1 MKYYFPIHLDGG
13 NRGCEAIAR
22 GSAILLDEPASN
34 LIGYCRDI
42 ELDTRLGLAEKL
54 TLVPCR
60 RESWLID
67 RLLALASKAI
77 PTDVTL
83 AKRQLYPYRSFLRM
97 ITKDDTVLFTGG
109 DMLCY
114 DNYDIIFTNN
124 WLHERGVRTIL
135 WGCSMG
141 PENQTKRKLE
151 TLFNFSLIYTRESL
165 TYDYFQS
172 LGLKN
177 LCVMPDPAFVLQPQ
191 PFELPSYFEKND
203 LVGLN
208 ISKYVT
214 GGMTMNSRFGKEL
227 INLIGHIL
235 KETTFHILLVPHVTW
250 NVGGENQDDR
260 QMAQIIRKH
269 FGNPERLHILD
280 IDNLNYCQIRHAI
293 SKCRMFIGA
302 RTHAVISA
310 YSECV
315 PAIALGYSIKS
326 RGIAKDLGLDEKL
339 VVNSKD
345 FSEGAVLRS
354 FSYLMKNE
362 DSIRKHLQD
371 TIPEYKQRTYQIREH
386 LKTS

>member
-1 MKYYFPIHLDGG
+1 
-13 NRGCEAIAR
+13 
-22 GSAILLDEPASN
+22 
-34 LIGYCRDI
+34 
-42 ELDTRLGLAEKL
+42 
-54 TLVPCR
+54 
-60 RESWLID
+60 
-67 RLLALASKAI
+67 
-77 PTDVTL
+77 
-83 AKRQLYPYRSFLRM
+83 
-97 ITKDDTVLFTGG
+97 
-109 DMLCY
+109 MLCY

-191 PFELPSYFEKND
+191 PFELPSYFKEND

-250 NVGGENQDDR
+250 NVGGENQVDR
-260 QMAQIIRKH
+260 KMPQIIRKH

-371 TIPEYKQRTYQIREH
+371 TIPEYKKRTYQIREH
-386 LKTS
+386 LITS

>member
-124 WLHERGVRTIL
+124 WLHERGVRTML

-191 PFELPSYFEKND
+191 PFELPSFFKEND

-214 GGMTMNSRFGKEL
+214 GDMTMNSRFGKEL

-386 LKTS
+386 LKTP

>member
-172 LGLKN
+172 MGLKN
-177 LCVMPDPAFVLQPQ
+177 LCLIPDPAFVLQPQ

-269 FGNPERLHILD
+269 FGNPERLRILD

-326 RGIAKDLGLDEKL
+326 RGIAKDLGLDEKM

-386 LKTS
+386 LKTP